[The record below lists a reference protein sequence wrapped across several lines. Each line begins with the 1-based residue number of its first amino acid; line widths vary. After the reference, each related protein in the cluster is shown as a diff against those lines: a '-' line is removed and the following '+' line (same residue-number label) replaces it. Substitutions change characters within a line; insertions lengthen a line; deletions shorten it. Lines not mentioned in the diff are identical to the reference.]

1 MNVIDLTVEIHDGFQ
16 SHPSHAKTV
25 VMNFV
30 THAFSAPR
38 YTAPCKGFAS
48 KLLVLSDH
56 AGTHVDAPFHFYEEG
71 DTIEATRPEQLMGPA
86 VVIDAADAVGADG
99 VTDALLEPLCREQ
112 RVEVRPGD
120 IALVRTWK
128 GPWGGPGF
136 HEAKGVALSGA
147 KWLVEK
153 GAKVIGTDISIL
165 ERDNHD
171 MGRPVHLFVLGKK
184 VPIIENLVHLDRIGA
199 RRFFFV
205 GLPLK
210 IRGATGSPIRAVAI
224 TDLPAAGI

>member
-16 SHPSHAKTV
+16 SHPSHARTV
-25 VMNFV
+25 VMNYV

-38 YTAPCKGFAS
+38 YQPPCKGFAS

-56 AGTHVDAPFHFYEEG
+56 AGTHVDAPFHFFADGETVES
-71 DTIEATRPEQLMGPA
+71 TRPEQLIGPA
-86 VVIDAADAVGADG
+86 VVIDASDAVGADG
-99 VTDALLEPLCREQ
+99 VTDALLQRLTTEQ
-112 RVEVRPGD
+112 AVQVRPGD
-120 IALVRTWK
+120 IVLVRTWR
-128 GPWGGPGF
+128 GAWGGEGF

-147 KWLVEK
+147 RWLIDR
-153 GAKVIGTDISIL
+153 GAKAIGTDISIL

-171 MGRPVHLFVLGKK
+171 MGRPVHLLVLGRRI
-184 VPIIENLVHLDRIGA
+184 PIIENLTNLDRIGA
-199 RRFFFV
+199 RRFFFI

-224 TDLPAAGI
+224 TDLPSTPM